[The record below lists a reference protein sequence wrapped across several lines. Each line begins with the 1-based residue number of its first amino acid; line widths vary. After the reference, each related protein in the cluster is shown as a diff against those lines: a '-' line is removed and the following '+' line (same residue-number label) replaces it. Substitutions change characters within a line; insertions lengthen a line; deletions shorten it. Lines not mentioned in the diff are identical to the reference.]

1 MLLLVGCGGG
11 SQTADTT
18 TIESLFTISDIESI
32 GFTKTEDT
40 TSNYDLE
47 HQQPHLLAAW
57 EGAILVNGAS
67 QLVAVLILDE
77 AVDESTKEL
86 MAQLGSM
93 LGYGKAVINNVGIL
107 CLAQEVC
114 DYIIEEHR

>member
-1 MLLLVGCGGG
+1 P
-11 SQTADTT
+11 TAAVAAPAPA
-18 TIESLFTISDIESI
+18 ESLFTLSDIESI

-57 EGAILVNGAS
+57 EGEILVNGAS

-86 MAQLGSM
+86 MAQLGLM

-114 DYIIEEHR
+114 DRGRSAWF